1 MSKTVAV
8 AAAVAIIACDAAA
21 AAEASADAAIVACD
35 AAAAAT
41 ACADAARA
49 ADVLML
55 LLMLELLFS
64 RVTRALN
71 SSRR

>member
-8 AAAVAIIACDAAA
+8 AAAVAI
-21 AAEASADAAIVACD
+21 VACD
-35 AAAAAT
+35 AAAAAI
-41 ACADAARA
+41 ACADAAGA
-49 ADVLML
+49 ADVLVP

>member
-8 AAAVAIIACDAAA
+8 AAAVAI
-21 AAEASADAAIVACD
+21 VACD
-35 AAAAAT
+35 AAAAAN
-41 ACADAARA
+41 ACADAAGA
-49 ADVLML
+49 ADVLKP

-71 SSRR
+71 YAMMNGNLKRIAVREA